1 MFNHLVFLAILV
13 TNDGL
18 QSETEVEPQA
28 DASSP
33 LLSLKISTVVIF
45 PIFFSG
51 HVSLRKREASVALR
65 LDRTPAQCGKEDFDA
80 TQISHWL
87 LLLILPLSR
96 VRVVVAAVVIHGRTW
111 CNDSTKHNHCTREF
125 YESRDMSIKG
135 GTILE

>member
-1 MFNHLVFLAILV
+1 MIAHCSASQVVGRIQLFGLLGHPV

-18 QSETEVEPQA
+18 ENETEVELQA

-45 PIFFSG
+45 PIFLSE
-51 HVSLRKREASVALR
+51 HVSLRKREASIALR

-87 LLLILPLSR
+87 LLLLLPSTPRWRSR
-96 VRVVVAAVVIHGRTW
+96 GHFWQDKAQ
-111 CNDSTKHNHCTREF
+111 
-125 YESRDMSIKG
+125 
-135 GTILE
+135 

>member
-45 PIFFSG
+45 PIFFS
-51 HVSLRKREASVALR
+51 LRKREASVALR

-87 LLLILPLSR
+87 LLLILPPGYASLWQPWSFMAEHGAMTALSIIT
-96 VRVVVAAVVIHGRTW
+96 AQES
-111 CNDSTKHNHCTREF
+111 STKAET
-125 YESRDMSIKG
+125 
-135 GTILE
+135 

>member
-18 QSETEVEPQA
+18 QNETEVELQA
-28 DASSP
+28 DVSSP

-87 LLLILPLSR
+87 LLLILPPGYASLWQPWSFMAEHGAMTALSIIT
-96 VRVVVAAVVIHGRTW
+96 AQES
-111 CNDSTKHNHCTREF
+111 STKAET
-125 YESRDMSIKG
+125 
-135 GTILE
+135 